1 MMWGHLFVADV
12 TIALLLSTPCRVSSQ
27 VLRADSGRR
36 EQRNSGQPPIAQ
48 QERLLSAL
56 DWLDREL
63 SLTDAQTMTVRRIL
77 LEEGR
82 QIMSIREDHSLTQD
96 QKRNYV
102 LQLHR
107 STTYEMTSVLTPD
120 QQENFMKIERH
131 PVVTPTHGELIR
143 NSR

>member
-1 MMWGHLFVADV
+1 MWGHLFVADV

-120 QQENFMKIERH
+120 QQEKFMKIERH